1 LGYFFL
7 ENIFQEA
14 IIESFNQGES
24 DLLVSWSH
32 GFGLKAR
39 RKIYMHDIL
48 WTIPLE
54 HIPWPGN
61 SLPSAPEMPTE
72 TADMIIR
79 TKNQKIFFFA
89 YKLVEILFNFLV
101 FLADNWKL
109 LLKIFFTLSQ
119 IIFVKEIF
127 NNYRSKQVNSKLIFF
142 FKFFFFFL
150 NFPVNKSLLS
160 VLSIFSNKIVKI
172 KQHCGR

>member
-1 LGYFFL
+1 MKNNVLGLEIGQTIWFKREESQNLFCFCKKNKGFFLLGYFFL

-39 RKIYMHDIL
+39 RKIYMHEIL

-72 TADMIIR
+72 T
-79 TKNQKIFFFA
+79 
-89 YKLVEILFNFLV
+89 
-101 FLADNWKL
+101 
-109 LLKIFFTLSQ
+109 S
-119 IIFVKEIF
+119 
-127 NNYRSKQVNSKLIFF
+127 
-142 FKFFFFFL
+142 
-150 NFPVNKSLLS
+150 
-160 VLSIFSNKIVKI
+160 
-172 KQHCGR
+172 